1 MRLFGAVLIVSL
13 SALGAATPAAALEEL
28 KNCDDI
34 KDEPGKIA
42 CMQAH
47 ISHLEETLLSL
58 GGEVVELRHELKE
71 TLAANAVYKLQY
83 VGAGGCLGFAAPDQ
97 PPVVSTCDRPDSWK
111 LVLGAQTPAAPGAT
125 PTPATP
131 TSAPPPGATPPAGAA
146 TTPPGAAAAKPPKPA
161 KAPKGAA
168 ATAGSKEGAGS
179 TVAKTAPAP
188 GK

>member
-125 PTPATP
+125 P
-131 TSAPPPGATPPAGAA
+131 SAGAA

>member
-97 PPVVSTCDRPDSWK
+97 PPVVSSCDRPDSWK

-125 PTPATP
+125 L
-131 TSAPPPGATPPAGAA
+131 SAGAA

>member
-97 PPVVSTCDRPDSWK
+97 PPVVSTCDRPDLWK

-125 PTPATP
+125 PKSSTA
-131 TSAPPPGATPPAGAA
+131 TSAP
-146 TTPPGAAAAKPPKPA
+146 PPGAAAAKPPKPA

-168 ATAGSKEGAGS
+168 ATAGSNEGAGS
-179 TVAKTAPAP
+179 TVAKTTPAP